1 MDEILFALWFFL
13 PAGLANGAPVIA
25 NKIPL
30 LNQFKTPL
38 DFGLHFRDKRV
49 LGDNK
54 TWRGL
59 LSGIFVG
66 IVVVLMQSFIYDNWS
81 FVRSMSS
88 VDYSVPDIWVLGGLL
103 GLGALAGDAIESF
116 IKRQMNIP
124 SGERWFPFDQLD
136 YVIGGLLLS
145 ALYAPLVLQEY
156 VVIIII
162 WFGMHILWAYVFYV
176 LGFKEKPI

>member
-1 MDEILFALWFFL
+1 MGEILFALWFFL

-25 NKIPL
+25 NKVPV
-30 LNQFKTPL
+30 LNKFKTPL

-59 LSGIFVG
+59 LSGVFIG
-66 IVVVLMQSFIYDNWS
+66 IVVVLLQSYIYGNWEY
-81 FVRSMSS
+81 VRSISS
-88 VDYSVPDIWVLGGLL
+88 IDYSSPDIWVLGMLL
-103 GLGALAGDAIESF
+103 GFGALAGDALESF

-136 YVIGGLLLS
+136 YVIGGLFLS
-145 ALYAPLVLQEY
+145 TLYAGIGLQEY
-156 VVIIII
+156 VVVIVI
-162 WFGMHILWAYVFYV
+162 WFGMHIIWAYIFYI

>member
-1 MDEILFALWFFL
+1 MNEILFALWFFL

-25 NKIPL
+25 NKLPII
-30 LNQFKTPL
+30 NKFKTPL
-38 DFGLHFRDKRV
+38 DFGLHFRGKRL

-59 LSGIFVG
+59 LFGVFVAV
-66 IVVVLMQSFIYDNWS
+66 VVVLAQSVIYDNWS
-81 FVRSMSS
+81 FVRSISS
-88 VDYSVPDIWVLGGLL
+88 IDYTASSIWLL
-103 GLGALAGDAIESF
+103 GFLLGFGALAGDAGESF

-136 YVIGGLLLS
+136 YVFGGLLLS
-145 ALYAPLVLQEY
+145 SLYAPLALQEY
-156 VVIIII
+156 VVVVVI
-162 WFGMHILWAYVFYV
+162 WFGMHIIWAYIFYI

>member
-30 LNQFKTPL
+30 LNQFTTPL

-49 LGDNK
+49 LGNNK

-66 IVVVLMQSFIYDNWS
+66 ITVALIQSFIFDNWS
-81 FVRSMSS
+81 FVRSISS
-88 VDYSVPDIWVLGGLL
+88 IDYSAPDIWVLGGLL
-103 GLGALAGDAIESF
+103 GLGALAGDAVESF
-116 IKRQMNIP
+116 IKRQMSIP

-156 VVIIII
+156 VVIVVI
-162 WFGMHILWAYVFYV
+162 WFGMHILWAYIFYV